1 MSVDDHQKEQI
12 KMAALKR
19 QALVS
24 SALFAL
30 MSGTAFAEELT
41 IGVRSGAETMDPHF
55 SAIGVNVSAMKN
67 VYETL
72 TSRDDNLQL
81 APGLAESW
89 EIVDDVT
96 WRFTLRAGV
105 KFHDGSD
112 LDAEDVVA
120 SIARI
125 KVAAGPDGGLV
136 TYVRRVVDAKAIDPL
151 TVELTTDTP
160 AATLPLDLARLFV
173 IPSEIAI
180 DTPVADFNSGAAAIG
195 TAPYKL
201 ASWEA
206 KGDMVLEPFADYWG
220 EPAKWDKVTFSEISN
235 DSARVAALLSDRVD
249 LINYVPPADV
259 ANVNAQDDAAIYSGP
274 SVYIF
279 MLFPDFRDDTPLVTA
294 KDGSKLDANPFQDLR
309 VRQAISMGIQ
319 RAAIADRVM
328 EGLAVPAHQ
337 IITEGFF
344 GWSPELGELSYDLDE
359 AKALLAEAG
368 YPDGFKVDLHCTADR
383 LPMDGDVCAALG
395 PMLGRLGIEVTVNAT
410 PRAVYFPAQSGG
422 EYSLMMNGWG
432 SLTGEASYILSS
444 LVHGKEEDGS
454 YGVFNHFAYDNP
466 EINALV
472 EEALGTLDEDTRRG
486 LLEDAMELT
495 INDLMAI
502 PIVNLSAIWGGNSE
516 KLTYRPRADE
526 DTLAINVDPAG

>member
-1 MSVDDHQKEQI
+1 
-12 KMAALKR
+12 MAALVR
-19 QALVS
+19 NLSATSLLAGTAMALVS
-24 SALFAL
+24 AS
-30 MSGTAFAEELT
+30 AFAEELN
-41 IGVRSGAETMDPHF
+41 IGVRSGAESMDPHF

-72 TSRDDNLQL
+72 TARDDNLQL
-81 APGLAESW
+81 IPGLAESW
-89 EIVDDVT
+89 EVVDDVT
-96 WRFTLRAGV
+96 WHFKLREGV
-105 KFHDGSD
+105 KFHDGSA
-112 LDAEDVVA
+112 LDAEDVVQ

-125 KVAAGPDGGLV
+125 REAAGPDGGLV
-136 TYVRRVVDAKAIDPL
+136 TYVRRVADAKALDEL
-151 TVELTTDTP
+151 TVEVTTDSP
-160 AATLPLDLARLFV
+160 AATLPLDFARLFV

-180 DTPVADFNSGAAAIG
+180 DTPVSEFNSGAAAIG

-201 ASWEA
+201 VSWEA

-220 EPAKWDKVTFSEISN
+220 EPAKWDKVTFTEISN

-259 ANVNAQDDAAIYSGP
+259 ANINAQDDTQVFDGS

-279 MLFPDFRDDTPLVTA
+279 MLFPDYRDETPRVTA
-294 KDGSKLDANPFQDLR
+294 KDGSKLDANPFQDIR
-309 VRQAISMGIQ
+309 VRQAISYGLQ

-328 EGLAVPAHQ
+328 EGLAKPAHQ

-344 GWSPELGELSYDLDE
+344 GWSPELGELEYDIDK
-359 AKALLAEAG
+359 AKALLSEAG
-368 YPDGFKVDLHCTADR
+368 YPDGFKIDLHCTSDR

-395 PMLGRLGIEVTVNAT
+395 PMLGRIGIEATVNAT
-410 PRAVYFPAQSGG
+410 PRAVYFPAQSAG

-444 LVHGKEEDGS
+444 MVHTKEEDGS
-454 YGVFNHFAYDNP
+454 YGVFNHFSYSNA
-466 EINALV
+466 EIDGLV

-502 PIVNLSAIWGGNSE
+502 PIVNLSAIWAGNSD
-516 KLTYRPRADE
+516 KLTYRARADE
-526 DTLAINVDPAG
+526 DTLATSADPAS